1 VPIRLLKADRLIR
14 NARYI
19 IPIGF
24 GLVLA
29 AALAVALLLARAGE
43 ADNEVIKAFE
53 VQRAALNV
61 LISVIGAETGQRGF
75 LLTSNPAYLQ
85 PFEQSK
91 ATVTQQLDTLQ
102 GLTVDDAVQAPRTTN
117 LGPLITR
124 KFAEMDETIAF
135 ARAGRQ
141 AEALAIIN
149 SDAGLQLMKSIRDEL
164 SAILDT
170 EREQLVQ
177 RQQRAGL
184 TRYTLAGLIGL
195 ALLLATTL
203 AAILA
208 ISARHAVKGLIER
221 TQELEAESRLRLDA
235 EATLRQAVKMEAV
248 GQLTGGV
255 AHDFNNLLTIIIG
268 NLDTM
273 RRQLVEVANPG
284 NVTALVAKLKKPLDS
299 ALQGAQSA
307 ATLTQRLLA
316 FSRRQALEPVR
327 LDLNKLVTGMLDLLR
342 RSLGEQIN
350 VETVLTAG
358 LWPAYA
364 DGHQL
369 ENVLLNLALNAKAA
383 MPVGGCLTIETAN
396 TYLDEAYAR
405 RFGDVEAGQYVVL
418 CVTDTGSGIPEDI
431 LDRVFEPFFTTKG
444 HGEGSGLGLAMVH
457 GFVKQSG
464 GHVRI
469 YSEEG
474 QGTTVKIYL
483 PRLTG
488 AEEMRATPAAKP
500 VDTTPAPHARARET
514 ILLVEDNEGVRAYAK
529 SALEDLGYAVIE
541 AENADAALRLIKQR
555 PDLTLLFTDVV
566 LPGSMSGRELADK
579 VRRRYPRLPVL
590 YTTGYTR
597 NAIVHQ
603 GRLDPDVHLLN
614 KPYTQQEL
622 ARKLRELIDAA
633 G

>member
-1 VPIRLLKADRLIR
+1 MPIRLLKADRLLR
-14 NARYI
+14 NSRYI

-24 GLVLA
+24 GLVLGA
-29 AALAVALLLARAGE
+29 AIAVATLLMRAGE
-43 ADNEVIKAFE
+43 ADREVTKAFE
-53 VQRAALNV
+53 VQRAARSV
-61 LISVIGAETGQRGF
+61 LISVVGAETGQRGF

-85 PFEQSK
+85 PFEQ
-91 ATVTQQLDTLQ
+91 ARVAVPRQFEALDR
-102 GLTVDDAVQAPRTTN
+102 LTADDPVQAARTAN
-117 LGPLITR
+117 LKPLIAR
-124 KFAEMDETIAF
+124 KFEEMDQTIAYT
-135 ARAGRQ
+135 RAGRQ
-141 AEALAIIN
+141 EEALAIIN
-149 SDAGLQLMKSIRDEL
+149 SDAGFQLMKSIRDEL
-164 SAILDT
+164 TAILDT
-170 EREQLVQ
+170 EREQLVE
-177 RQQRAGL
+177 RQARAGW
-184 TRYTLAGLIGL
+184 TRNALAGLIGL
-195 ALLLATTL
+195 SLLLATAL

-208 ISARHAVKGLIER
+208 ISARHAVKGLVER
-221 TQELEAESRLRLDA
+221 TRELEEESRLRLDA

-255 AHDFNNLLTIIIG
+255 AHDFNNLLTIIVG

-273 RRQLVEVANPG
+273 KRRLADLAGFKTVADLAE
-284 NVTALVAKLKKPLDS
+284 TLEKPVDS
-299 ALQGAQSA
+299 ALQGAKSA

-316 FSRRQALEPVR
+316 FSRRQALDPVR
-327 LDLNKLVTGMLDLLR
+327 LDLNKHVAGMLDLLR
-342 RSLGEQIN
+342 RSLGEQVN
-350 VETVLTAG
+350 VETVLAAG
-358 LWPAYA
+358 LWPAHA
-364 DGHQL
+364 DAHQL
-369 ENVLLNLALNAKAA
+369 ESVLLNLALNAKAA
-383 MPVGGCLTIETAN
+383 MPEGGCLTIETAN

-488 AEEMRATPAAKP
+488 AEEMRSVPAAKP
-500 VDTTPAPHARARET
+500 DDAAPAPGAGPRET

-529 SALEDLGYAVIE
+529 GALEGLGYTVIE
-541 AENADAALRLIKQR
+541 AGNADEALRLIKRR
-555 PDLTLLFTDVV
+555 PDITLLFTDVV
-566 LPGSMSGRELADK
+566 LPGGTSGRELADK

-590 YTTGYTR
+590 FTTGYTR

-622 ARKLRELIDAA
+622 GRKLRELIDA
-633 G
+633 GK